1 MIAATLVVA
10 GTIITYVGTIDLK
23 MPLALFGASL
33 FIATVGLA
41 DDVKS
46 IPVLPRL
53 ALQALAVGAMTA
65 GLAAGAFAFDK
76 RAGQHFAESTQAAD
90 EFAAQFQVGFVRRLH
105 MTLMIVS

>member
-1 MIAATLVVA
+1 VIAATLVVA

-53 ALQALAVGAMTA
+53 ALQALAVSRKVQEQWLHGKYILSLILMTA
-65 GLAAGAFAFDK
+65 DLDLFSLPAA
-76 RAGQHFAESTQAAD
+76 R
-90 EFAAQFQVGFVRRLH
+90 
-105 MTLMIVS
+105 